1 MPDSIATPH
10 PFLDTHAWPIVFLH
24 MPEQVPDEES
34 ANYMAQINQLYARK
48 ERFVLCMTGA
58 DLPHRSP
65 VFMNAYLQWTRDN
78 LSQQQQY
85 CAGAIRIE
93 SDDVQRQKYVEWAEN
108 WAQSGQAPYA
118 YYVVA
123 TSLEAQALA
132 ITLLDRDKP

>member
-1 MPDSIATPH
+1 MSDFIATQPT
-10 PFLDTHAWPIVFLH
+10 FLDTQAWPVVFLH
-24 MPEQVPDEES
+24 MPEQVSDTES
-34 ANYMAQINQLYARK
+34 AAYMAQIHQLYARQ

-78 LSQQQQY
+78 IGLQQQY

-93 SDDVQRQKYVEWAEN
+93 NDEATREKYIQWADN

-123 TSLEAQALA
+123 TPLEAQALA

>member
-58 DLPHRSP
+58 DLPIAHPFS
-65 VFMNAYLQWTRDN
+65 
-78 LSQQQQY
+78 
-85 CAGAIRIE
+85 
-93 SDDVQRQKYVEWAEN
+93 
-108 WAQSGQAPYA
+108 
-118 YYVVA
+118 
-123 TSLEAQALA
+123 
-132 ITLLDRDKP
+132 

>member
-78 LSQQQQY
+78 QSQQQQY

-132 ITLLDRDKP
+132 LTLLDRDKP